1 MKHSITFVLI
11 APTCNHADVILS
23 FKLFVLLH
31 WKYTQS
37 VHVKNLQVY
46 KSPSK
51 VTLYTTQ
58 TTCTIID
65 GQVMYIWDSN
75 QNDRLCNERR
85 IYRDVHPFTKF
96 FDFWLRSSRCE
107 KDSLPVFSKSSQ
119 LSMVKIFH
127 FQMSG
132 RWFPWH
138 PDGGDTDLWRHQ
150 CRIFM
155 SFCSFW
161 LQEVS

>member
-96 FDFWLRSSRCE
+96 FDFWLRSSKYE
-107 KDSLPVFSKSSQ
+107 KKFLPVLSKLSQASMFKNFSFFRWVEGGFRGSP
-119 LSMVKIFH
+119 MVF
-127 FQMSG
+127 F
-132 RWFPWH
+132 
-138 PDGGDTDLWRHQ
+138 RH
-150 CRIFM
+150 IGHGK
-155 SFCSFW
+155 
-161 LQEVS
+161 